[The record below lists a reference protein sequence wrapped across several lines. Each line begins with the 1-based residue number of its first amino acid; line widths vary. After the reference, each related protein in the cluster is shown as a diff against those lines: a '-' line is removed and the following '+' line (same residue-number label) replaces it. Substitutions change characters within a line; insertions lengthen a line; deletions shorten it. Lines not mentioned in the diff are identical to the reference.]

1 MKYIITLILLISFS
15 QIKAQDWNLV
25 WSDEFNYTGLP
36 DTTKWINEIGFLR
49 NNELQYYTYRRL
61 ENSKVED
68 GALLIIGKKELF
80 NGADYTSASLTT
92 DGKHSWKYGK
102 IEARIKL
109 PNGQGMWPAFWLLGQ
124 NIYQVGWPKCGEID
138 IMEHINNENMNH
150 GTMHWDING
159 HVSFGGIVDCDMQQY
174 HIYSIEWDEQS
185 ISWLLDGNKYWE
197 GNIKDN
203 INSTEAFH
211 NPFYIILNLA
221 IGGSWPGSP
230 DATTSFPDTM
240 RVDYVR
246 VYQKSINTIATKYNK
261 DNIKI
266 FPNPTKDNLTIEMP
280 QLYRKNFITITDIYG
295 KDIITRHLYDMNSQ
309 ICLEGL
315 SNGVYILKYTNEM
328 FNLTKKFIKN

>member
-1 MKYIITLILLISFS
+1 MKYVIILILLISFS

-25 WSDEFNYTGLP
+25 WSDEFNYAGLP
-36 DTTKWINEIGFLR
+36 DTTKWINEVGFLR

-61 ENSKVED
+61 ENSKVEN
-68 GALLIIGKKELF
+68 GALLIIGKEELY

-124 NIYQVGWPKCGEID
+124 NIHQVGWPKCGEID

-159 HVSFGGIVDCDMQQY
+159 HVSYGGIVDCDMQLY
-174 HIYSIEWDEQS
+174 HIYSLEWDEQS

-197 GNIKDN
+197 GNIKDS
-203 INSTEAFH
+203 INSTEEFH

-246 VYQKSINTIATKYNK
+246 VYQKSINTIATICNE

-280 QLYRKNFITITDIYG
+280 QLYRKNFITIADIYG
-295 KDIITRHLYDMNSQ
+295 KEIITRQIYDKNSQ
-309 ICLEGL
+309 ISLEGL
-315 SNGVYILKYTNEM
+315 LNGVYILKYTNEM

>member
-1 MKYIITLILLISFS
+1 MKYIIIFISLISFP

-25 WSDEFNYTGLP
+25 WSDEFNYFGLP
-36 DTTKWINEIGFLR
+36 DTTQWTNEVGFLR
-49 NNELQYYTYRRL
+49 NNELQYYTHRRL
-61 ENSKVED
+61 ENNIVEN
-68 GALLIIGKKELF
+68 GTLLIIGKKELY

-92 DGKHSWKYGK
+92 DGKYSWKYGK

-124 NIYQVGWPKCGEID
+124 NIHQVGWPKCGEID

-159 HVSFGGIVDCDMQQY
+159 HVSYGGIVDCDMQQY
-174 HIYSIEWDEQS
+174 HIYSLEWDEQS
-185 ISWLLDGNKYWE
+185 ISWLLDGSKYWE
-197 GNIKDN
+197 GNIKDS
-203 INSTEAFH
+203 INSTEEFH

-246 VYQKSINTIATKYNK
+246 VYQKSINTIATIFNEVS
-261 DNIKI
+261 IKI
-266 FPNPTKDNLTIEMP
+266 FPNPTKDILTIEMP
-280 QLYRKNFITITDIYG
+280 QLYRKNIITIGDLYG
-295 KDIITRHLYDMNSQ
+295 KEIITRQINDKNSQ

-315 SNGVYILKYTNEM
+315 TNGVYILKYTNEM